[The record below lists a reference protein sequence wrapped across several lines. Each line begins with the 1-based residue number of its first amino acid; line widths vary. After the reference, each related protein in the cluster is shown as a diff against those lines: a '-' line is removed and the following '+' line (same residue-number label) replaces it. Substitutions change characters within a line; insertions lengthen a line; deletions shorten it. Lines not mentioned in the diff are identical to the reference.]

1 MLDSRFR
8 AKLCDFGLSLK
19 TEKGIS
25 GTPFWLAP
33 EYLRGEKKYDTTC
46 DMYSVGII
54 LYEIFSRK
62 SPYQGEDYR
71 EVMRGIC
78 NRRVNKR
85 PVIPVTTPPKF
96 VDLMKRCWSPDSN
109 YRPQARDLDMGFLD
123 MNVTD
128 AEPLEE
134 DQLLDHRKRSADMIY
149 ELFPRHVAEA
159 IKKGQKVEPESHDL
173 VTVIF
178 SDIINFTDIS
188 RTISPEKGECSFGIS
203 LLACF
208 LVSFTYSLTC
218 LVLIIAV
225 CDMLDRLYTAFD
237 GIARKHQVFK
247 VETIGAFGF

>member
-1 MLDSRFR
+1 
-8 AKLCDFGLSLK
+8 
-19 TEKGIS
+19 
-25 GTPFWLAP
+25 
-33 EYLRGEKKYDTTC
+33 
-46 DMYSVGII
+46 
-54 LYEIFSRK
+54 
-62 SPYQGEDYR
+62 
-71 EVMRGIC
+71 
-78 NRRVNKR
+78 
-85 PVIPVTTPPKF
+85 
-96 VDLMKRCWSPDSN
+96 
-109 YRPQARDLDMGFLD
+109 MGFLD

-134 DQLLDHRKRSADMIY
+134 DQLLDYRKRSTDMIY

-208 LVSFTYSLTC
+208 LVSFIYSLTC